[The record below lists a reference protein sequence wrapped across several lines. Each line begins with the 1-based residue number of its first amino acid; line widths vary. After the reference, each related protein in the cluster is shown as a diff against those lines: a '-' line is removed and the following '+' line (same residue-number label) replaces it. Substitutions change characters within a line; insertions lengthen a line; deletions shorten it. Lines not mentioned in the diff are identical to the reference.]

1 MQPAEYLYLGAV
13 LVEEE
18 ESTTVRAAHHPL
30 TCMAIIEG
38 GGGGGQVVGVIG
50 DQLSR
55 RVVMSTMNGEDIGQT
70 SEMLRR
76 STPVSQRV

>member
-1 MQPAEYLYLGAV
+1 
-13 LVEEE
+13 
-18 ESTTVRAAHHPL
+18 
-30 TCMAIIEG
+30 MAIIEG
-38 GGGGGQVVGVIG
+38 GGDGQVVGVIG